1 MNLYELTTEYERLQE
16 MLETEVEANDGAVSD
31 ELLEALTAAEGNITA
46 KIEACAKVL
55 RNLETERDGVRAEI
69 ARLDKKEGYLE
80 RSIDR
85 LKQAVITAMERSET
99 RKVKTPLFTIWT
111 QDRAHVEF
119 EDEKKLPRDW
129 CRTEVVTKYMPD
141 RKGMAKYIQEG
152 GEIPGVELVWNTSL
166 QIR

>member
-16 MLETEVEANDGAVSD
+16 MLETEAEANDGAVSD
-31 ELLEALTAAEGNITA
+31 ELLEALTAAEGSITA

-69 ARLDKKEGYLE
+69 ARLDKKEGSLE

-85 LKQAVITAMERSET
+85 LKQAVITAMECSET

-111 QDRAHVEF
+111 KETPSVKF
-119 EDEKKLPRDW
+119 EDETKLPRDF
-129 CRTEVVTKYMPD
+129 CATEVVTKYKPD
-141 RKGMAKYIQEG
+141 RVAMRKYIQG
-152 GEIPGVELVWNTSL
+152 GGTIPGVELVWNTSL

>member
-16 MLETEVEANDGAVSD
+16 MLETEAEANDGAVSD
-31 ELLEALTAAEGNITA
+31 ELLEALTAAEGNIAA
-46 KIEACAKVL
+46 KIEACAKVV
-55 RNLETERDGVRAEI
+55 RNLEAEHDAVDAEI
-69 ARLDKKEGYLE
+69 ARLDKKADSLE
-80 RSIDR
+80 KNIKR
-85 LKQAVITAMERSET
+85 LKEAVATAMKRSQT
-99 RKVKTPLFTIWT
+99 QKVKTPIFTIWT